1 MLVTFNQAGEE
12 LGILDDNLWRMPIIS
27 FVFLKLKIILLRY
40 VLEFNNLDI
49 FFQLL
54 QALSKSRFKSFL
66 I

>member
-1 MLVTFNQAGEE
+1 MLVTFNQVGEE

-40 VLEFNNLDI
+40 VLEFINLDI